1 MLANKNTFYPF
12 ILFILVLVFNWTLSY
27 VFCKYLNQYSK
38 FYHSESKF
46 DRYLYKSKI
55 LEQSSIT
62 AQLELEKWLSL
73 NNKNIPLFKSLNES
87 QSKFMCVSILS
98 KNRIGANVNNYVSQT
113 IMSLLT
119 KTPLK
124 LEKQIQIIAF
134 NTENDSEKNVNLLKF
149 KNLIKIETL
158 KSSIAHENLR
168 IKEAL
173 DYALILKYMHSQN
186 CQNSIIMEDDAL
198 IAHNWFQMITS
209 SLDCIQKTFNER
221 EFIYIKLFS
230 GYKFFDWDWIKFPS
244 IILKVFFYAF
254 LITGLNWSIIQNTNI
269 FKLTNVKLFLLIIN
283 SFSLITIFYATS
295 VTPCGVGVRPYSTGF
310 GTVSLLIPYSKLI
323 LLSNYL
329 NVTIY
334 DYLNGRTDKINAKDL
349 IIDSFKTQNNLTEFI
364 IEPSIIQHI
373 GRHSSLYTRD
383 VESSDAYKRM
393 YKSFS
398 WADSKTL
405 IEFDPKYFVA

>member
-1 MLANKNTFYPF
+1 
-12 ILFILVLVFNWTLSY
+12 
-27 VFCKYLNQYSK
+27 
-38 FYHSESKF
+38 
-46 DRYLYKSKI
+46 
-55 LEQSSIT
+55 
-62 AQLELEKWLSL
+62 
-73 NNKNIPLFKSLNES
+73 
-87 QSKFMCVSILS
+87 
-98 KNRIGANVNNYVSQT
+98 
-113 IMSLLT
+113 MSLLT

-124 LEKQIQIIAF
+124 LEKQIQITAF
-134 NTENDSEKNVNLLKF
+134 NTEIDSEKNVNLLKF

-158 KSSIAHENLR
+158 KSSVVAHENLR

-173 DYALILKYMHSQN
+173 DYALILKYMHAQK

-209 SLDCIQKTFNER
+209 SLDTIQKAFDEH

-244 IILKVFFYAF
+244 IILKVFSYAC
-254 LITGLNWSIIQNTNI
+254 LITGLNWSIILNSNM
-269 FKLTNVKLFLLIIN
+269 FKLTNVKLFLLFIN
-283 SFSLITIFYATS
+283 SFSLITFFYATS

-334 DYLNGRTDKINAKDL
+334 DYLNGKTDKISAKDL

-364 IEPSIIQHI
+364 IEPSVIQHI

-383 VESSDAYKRM
+383 VESSDGYKRM

-398 WADSKTL
+398 WADSKKL
-405 IEFDPKYFVA
+405 IEFDPKYFVT